1 MEQKHKRV
9 SRIENYLSMLL
20 TKAGISENLFIGNM
34 PATMSSGWSDMVLI
48 DVLQSKDYDAYAEGT
63 ANIFLYAKALDSLS
77 RKPMRKLD
85 AMEQA
90 LQDALDSANDKHYV
104 VSVNWRDSDYDEN
117 RNYYYNVVNINVTA
131 R

>member
-85 AMEQA
+85 MMEQA